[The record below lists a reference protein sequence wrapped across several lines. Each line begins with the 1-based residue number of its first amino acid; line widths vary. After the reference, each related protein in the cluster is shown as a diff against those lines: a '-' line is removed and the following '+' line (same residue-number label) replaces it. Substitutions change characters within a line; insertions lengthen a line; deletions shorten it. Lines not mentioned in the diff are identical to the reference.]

1 MGQINVDGFVAV
13 SEPNPLYCHVHFWH
27 RAVHPDPVDGEH
39 HQIVS
44 VAATLSCEIGGLLG
58 VHSDQQVEA
67 AGIGGFLR
75 KPVTGEL
82 LVEAI
87 ARVMGR

>member
-13 SEPNPLYCHVHFWH
+13 SEPNLLYRHVHLRH
-27 RAVHPDPVDGEH
+27 RALHPDPVDGEH

-67 AGIGGFLR
+67 AGVGWAA
-75 KPVTGEL
+75 PVE
-82 LVEAI
+82 V
-87 ARVMGR
+87 R